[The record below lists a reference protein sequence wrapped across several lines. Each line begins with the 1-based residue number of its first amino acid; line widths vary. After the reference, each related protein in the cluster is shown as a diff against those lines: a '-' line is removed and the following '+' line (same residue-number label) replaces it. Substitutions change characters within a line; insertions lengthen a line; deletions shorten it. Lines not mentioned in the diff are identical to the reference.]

1 MNIKKHFTLFAIVFL
16 ISLSNMNAQKLWQEI
31 ESQGEVIS
39 EDKLYEKKNFPLK
52 YQMMSLNLN
61 SFKNKV
67 SFKSKS
73 LQKIIEL
80 PNEDGSL
87 SKFTVKETSNFSAE
101 LASKYPTI
109 KSFTAQGVDDP
120 TATAKISM
128 GTDGFHAVI
137 FSGNKETVYIDP
149 YTKDNKE
156 YIIYKKS
163 GLNKYD
169 EDFKCQVEQSS
180 KNEFTKN
187 NFAKIANDGKLRT
200 YRLALVCSGEYAQFH
215 LGASQQ
221 NIPNNATDQVKKTA
235 VLSAMNTSLTRLNG
249 IFEKDLSVKME
260 LVSNNDDVVFLNA
273 STDGISDGDPNSMI
287 DEVQSIC
294 DTKIGDANYDIG
306 HIFSVGG
313 DGLAGLGVVCL
324 TGEKAKGVT
333 GRGEP
338 IGDPYDIDFV
348 AHELG
353 HQFGATHTQNND
365 NCNRSNPTAVEPG
378 SGSTI
383 MGYAG
388 LCDPNVKS
396 GNPNGNSDD
405 YFHAVSIAQMWNKI
419 QNNGGCATIT
429 NTGNTAPNADAGLN
443 YSIPKSTPFVLRGT
457 ATDANGTASLT
468 YNWEQQDNEVAS
480 MPPLSTNNVGPAF
493 RSLPSKVTPN
503 RYMPDLATVVA
514 GNTSTTWEVLPS
526 VPRYLN
532 FSFFVRDNNAGGGSS
547 ARDDMK
553 VTVTN
558 ANAFIV
564 TSPSSAVSWN
574 VGSTQTIIWN
584 KGTTD
589 LAPINC
595 STVNIR
601 LSIDGGLTF
610 PIILKS
616 GTSNDGTEDV
626 IIPDNATFNARI
638 MVEAADNIFYNVNS
652 TNFTINPTSATFLLS
667 DVGGAK
673 TVLNTDGE
681 TVSFIIG
688 VDFVNGFNETVSFS
702 GTGNPTGSQLS
713 FNPANVTSDGN
724 VTLTVSNLNNISAQ
738 TYTINIVGTSNS
750 VTKDINLTLEVK
762 DAVYCDSKFSDES
775 GGSEHITNVT
785 FNTINNSS
793 GNDKVDGYEDFT
805 SIKTNVKRGDNHQI
819 SVTFDTA
826 GYQDNCIVYID
837 WNRDYVFDT
846 TTEKYDLGT
855 GFDDISIRTL
865 NIVVPDDA
873 KFGNTRMRVVLE
885 YTGTGSSH
893 GIGACDSDQTSEWG
907 ETEDYS
913 ITVDNTASIENFT
926 FNGFNIYPSP
936 TKGEFTLSLEPV
948 NTDKLTIQLFD
959 LRGRMVGEKNYR
971 NINAKFLERIQFEN
985 RVSGLYFLKIIN
997 GKKQTTRK
1005 LIFN

>member
-1 MNIKKHFTLFAIVFL
+1 MLHKNIFYGILFFVFSINNLFSQSFWKPVEKEIIISQKKEIITSENNYSNYTLMSFQLDNFKKSINT
-16 ISLSNMNAQKLWQEI
+16 IQSKKTKL
-31 ESQGEVIS
+31 
-39 EDKLYEKKNFPLK
+39 
-52 YQMMSLNLN
+52 
-61 SFKNKV
+61 
-67 SFKSKS
+67 
-73 LQKIIEL
+73 IEL
-80 PNEDGSL
+80 PDIHGKLNRFSV
-87 SKFTVKETSNFSAE
+87 TETSYLSPK
-101 LASKYPTI
+101 LAAKFPSI
-109 KSFTAQGVDDP
+109 KSYTAKGIDTP
-120 TATAKISM
+120 TLSAKISI
-128 GTDGFHAVI
+128 GTDGFHATI
-137 FSGNKETVYIDP
+137 FNPSTQTLIIEP
-149 YTKDNKE
+149 YTKDQKE
-156 YIIYKKS
+156 YIIHEKS
-163 GLNKYD
+163 DLK
-169 EDFKCQVEQSS
+169 S
-180 KNEFTKN
+180 TKN
-187 NFAKIANDGKLRT
+187 NFKCEVNETIPQFNNITSASIKNVNDGNLRT
-200 YRLALVCSGEYAQFH
+200 YRLALACTGEYSQFH
-215 LGASQQ
+215 LNQQGVPTSASE
-221 NIPNNATDQVKKTA
+221 TTKKAA
-235 VLSAMNTSLTRLNG
+235 VLSAINTTMTRVNSV
-249 IFEKDLSVKME
+249 FENDLAVRMI
-260 LVSNNDDVVFLNA
+260 LVDNNDQLIFLDA
-273 STDGISDGDPNSMI
+273 TTDDLDNSDPNFLI
-287 DEVQSIC
+287 NQSQTKC
-294 DTKIGDANYDIG
+294 DDIIGTNNYDIG
-306 HIFSVGG
+306 HTFSTAAG
-313 DGLAGLGVVCL
+313 GLAELRSVCNPNN
-324 TGEKAKGVT
+324 KANGIT
-333 GRGEP
+333 GRSQP
-338 IGDPYDIDFV
+338 IGDTFDIDYV
-348 AHELG
+348 AHEIG
-353 HQFGATHTQNND
+353 HQFGATHTFNNS
-365 NCNRSNPTAVEPG
+365 CNGNRTNSTAIEPG

-388 LCDPNVKS
+388 ICSPNVQ
-396 GNPNGNSDD
+396 NVSDV
-405 YFHAVSIAQMWNKI
+405 YFHSVSIAQMWNKI